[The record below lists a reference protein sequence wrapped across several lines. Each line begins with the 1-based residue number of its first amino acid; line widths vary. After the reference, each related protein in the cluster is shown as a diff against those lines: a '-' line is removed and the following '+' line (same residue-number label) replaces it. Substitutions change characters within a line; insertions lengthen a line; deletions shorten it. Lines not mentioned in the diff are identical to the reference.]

1 MLPNAKAIHI
11 IRDPRSVLASFKK
24 YTRYKYPACL
34 GSIFNSYDALK
45 TAVEH
50 QQYLANTVKIIKY
63 EDLIDSV
70 DKTIKELWKFI
81 GLNTK
86 NKIKKK
92 NFVDS
97 YGNMWFSN
105 SSFHKNISS
114 DSFDNHSAKKGWSKR
129 LEPEEIMMTELVCGD
144 LMEFFGYKKIYK
156 KINISKV
163 LKII

>member
-1 MLPNAKAIHI
+1 M
-11 IRDPRSVLASFKK
+11 
-24 YTRYKYPACL
+24 
-34 GSIFNSYDALK
+34 
-45 TAVEH
+45 
-50 QQYLANTVKIIKY
+50 ANTVKIIKY

-156 KINISKV
+156 KINIFKV
-163 LKII
+163 LKLFKNNLKIKSYYNNWKNKKIGIEEFPANPLDKTTWE